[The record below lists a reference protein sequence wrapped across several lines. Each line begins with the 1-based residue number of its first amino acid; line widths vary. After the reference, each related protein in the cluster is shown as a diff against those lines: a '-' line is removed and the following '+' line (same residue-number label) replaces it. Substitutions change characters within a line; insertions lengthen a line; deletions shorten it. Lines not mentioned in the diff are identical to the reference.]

1 MEKKLI
7 RLTEQDLHYLV
18 ENTIRA
24 YLTENEMEE
33 GFWGGLSTLGGRF
46 GNKAAKA
53 GQNAANSAQG
63 MWNNTKNAMGQAAQN
78 VANSAQGAWNKTKD
92 TMGQAANTVG
102 NAYNNAKNT
111 VGNAYNNAANTV
123 GNAYNNA
130 KNTYQMG
137 SANQDAQKAIQN
149 ALNALNALK
158 AADQKMKQLGAT
170 GIGNGKQMNL
180 INQTIQ
186 ALSSGVQNIGSR
198 FQAARDSAVNG
209 RNFNG

>member
-24 YLTENEMEE
+24 YLTENGMEE

-46 GNKAAKA
+46 ANNAAKA

-63 MWNNTKNAMGQAAQN
+63 AWNNAKNAMGQAAQN
-78 VANSAQGAWNKTKD
+78 VANSAQGAWNNTKNAV
-92 TMGQAANTVG
+92 GQAANTVG
-102 NAYNNAKNT
+102 QKINQAGQNI
-111 VGNAYNNAANTV
+111 

-149 ALNALNALK
+149 ARKALK
-158 AADQKMKQLGAT
+158 ALMDADQKMKQLGAT
-170 GIGNGKQMNL
+170 GIGNGKQMDAIKNAM
-180 INQTIQ
+180 N
-186 ALSSGVQNIGSR
+186 ALDSGVQNIGSR